1 MTKAL
6 AIIDNDTIYMIDGSS
21 YTLNEISIERLV
33 IKLMRHEAI
42 NQKIIKNKADNVEIE
57 TKTKR

>member
-42 NQKIIKNKADNVEIE
+42 NQKIMKNKADNVEIE